1 MTIKSDYSAQ
11 LQADEALSGLEHNL
25 VAALFRLEKGWPP
38 DVLLDV
44 LTALLDWLRDPA
56 RESLQRAFT
65 E

>member
-1 MTIKSDYSAQ
+1 MRYLLIDEGCYT
-11 LQADEALSGLEHNL
+11 DEALSGLEHNL

-56 RESLQRAFT
+56 QESLQRVT
-65 E
+65 V